1 MTEFD
6 KRIGRHS
13 ENDIVI
19 EDPTV
24 SRYHAR
30 LVKKGGNYYIENL
43 EGRNGVYVNGLRISQ
58 LTKLDDYDIVK
69 IGSYLF
75 NWRLYIHETS
85 SSVNTGEYTIEDDES
100 PNGQGEH
107 HYNPIPFSPPL
118 KRKEDFTVFYILGVG
133 IILVVGLIVYFKWN
147 QNSKSDNRQEKT
159 IIKEDAT
166 KEEIPTSVV
175 EEPESKSRKLSM
187 IKEKVLE
194 NGILKLIDFSENN
207 ETCTLYFK
215 FFSREG
221 TSVCIDQ
228 NTYLLDN
235 FGERYALIEKRN
247 IEYCSSEPNSMSN
260 EINFELTFD
269 LLKLDVFEFN
279 FIEEV
284 ENGSFTILNI
294 ELAN

>member
-30 LVKKGGNYYIENL
+30 LVKKGGKYYIENL
-43 EGRNGVYVNGLRISQ
+43 EGRNGVFVNGLRISQ
-58 LTKLDDYDIVK
+58 PTKLDDYDIVK

-166 KEEIPTSVV
+166 KEEIPTSVA

-215 FFSREG
+215 FISREG
-221 TSVCIDQ
+221 ASVCIDQ

-247 IEYCSSEPNSMSN
+247 IEYCSTEPNSMSN
-260 EINFELTFD
+260 EINFE
-269 LLKLDVFEFN
+269 
-279 FIEEV
+279 
-284 ENGSFTILNI
+284 
-294 ELAN
+294 

>member
-1 MTEFD
+1 MADFD

-13 ENDIVI
+13 ENNIVI
-19 EDPTV
+19 KDPTV

-133 IILVVGLIVYFKWN
+133 IIIVVSLLVYFKMN
-147 QNSKSDNRQEKT
+147 QNSKSDNKKEKT
-159 IIKEDAT
+159 VTKQDAT
-166 KEEIPTSVV
+166 KEEIPTSVK
-175 EEPESKSRKLSM
+175 EAPISESRELAKVR
-187 IKEKVLE
+187 EKVLE
-194 NGILKLIDFSENN
+194 NGVLKLLNFSENE

-215 FFSREG
+215 FLSREG
-221 TSVCIDQ
+221 SSVCIDQ

-235 FGERYALIEKRN
+235 FGERYPLIEKRF
-247 IEYCSSEPNSMSN
+247 IDYCSNEPSSNIN
-260 EINFELTFD
+260 EINFELTFG
-269 LLKLDVFEFN
+269 LLKLDVYEFN

-284 ENGSFTILNI
+284 EDGSYTILDI
-294 ELAN
+294 ELN